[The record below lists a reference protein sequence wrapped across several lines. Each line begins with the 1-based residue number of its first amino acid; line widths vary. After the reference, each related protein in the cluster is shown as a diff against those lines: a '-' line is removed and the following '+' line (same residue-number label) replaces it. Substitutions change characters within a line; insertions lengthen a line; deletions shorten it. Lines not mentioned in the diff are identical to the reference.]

1 MARLIYSMLM
11 SLDGYIADRS
21 GKFDWPE
28 PDEKVHAFVNQLE
41 RGTGTY
47 LYGRRMYEVMGAWD
61 TLGTDRDPG
70 FIRDFA
76 EMWRAADKVVYSKS
90 LSTVSTAK
98 TRIERAFEP
107 EAINSMKSAADHGHQ
122 HRWPKP
128 GRRSLQ
134 GRPCGCVP
142 LLRLAYHR
150 RGRHEGFSHRCP
162 PGSQPPGRT
171 SIWQRD
177 GLPPL
182 PIRPQPSRLTG
193 VWSCQS
199 AARRVA

>member
-21 GKFDWPE
+21 GKFDWAE
-28 PDEKVHAFVNQLE
+28 PDEEVHAFVNQLE

-107 EAINSMKSAADHGHQ
+107 EAINRMKSAADHDISIGG
-122 HRWPKP
+122 P
-128 GRRSLQ
+128 SLAAEAFKA
-134 GRPCGCVP
+134 GLVDVCHFFVSPIIVGD
-142 LLRLAYHR
+142 
-150 RGRHEGFSHRCP
+150 EGFSHRCS

-199 AARRVA
+199 VARRVA

>member
-21 GKFDWPE
+21 GKFDWAE
-28 PDEKVHAFVNQLE
+28 PGEEVHAFVNQLE

-107 EAINSMKSAADHGHQ
+107 EAIHSMKSAADHDISIGGPSLAAEAFKAGLVDVCHFFVSPIIVGDGTRAFPTGVRQ
-122 HRWPKP
+122 
-128 GRRSLQ
+128 GLSLQ
-134 GRPCGCVP
+134 DE
-142 LLRLAYHR
+142 R
-150 RGRHEGFSHRCP
+150 RFGNGMVYLHYRFAR
-162 PGSQPPGRT
+162 SQ
-171 SIWQRD
+171 
-177 GLPPL
+177 
-182 PIRPQPSRLTG
+182 
-193 VWSCQS
+193 
-199 AARRVA
+199 AA